1 MQAHHDAV
9 LAQASRAAAESASSL
24 QAMEQKYNARI
35 NALEASLRR
44 TQAALQ
50 EQEQSTRDAQTAV
63 HRAEASRLV
72 EVKKVQDSEAR
83 VGVLE
88 VKLRSATV
96 ERDGL
101 KGKLLQ
107 KDAQIKRSSADLI
120 KDVVRRKVM
129 KHVRA
134 PFWRAKRWKLDSV
147 SSKAQASEAQAKLVG
162 LQHSLESKM
171 HDARADENAHSKAKI
186 CEMENTLHKLR
197 AQQSEQAHEMN
208 YQRKETQAKV
218 IQLKQAAAEI
228 ERLREALAAQK
239 EHSVHL
245 ALQVDNER
253 REGAA
258 LREAL
263 EKQNEELRKE
273 QELRTLAC

>member
-1 MQAHHDAV
+1 
-9 LAQASRAAAESASSL
+9 
-24 QAMEQKYNARI
+24 
-35 NALEASLRR
+35 
-44 TQAALQ
+44 
-50 EQEQSTRDAQTAV
+50 
-63 HRAEASRLV
+63 
-72 EVKKVQDSEAR
+72 
-83 VGVLE
+83 
-88 VKLRSATV
+88 
-96 ERDGL
+96 
-101 KGKLLQ
+101 
-107 KDAQIKRSSADLI
+107 
-120 KDVVRRKVM
+120 
-129 KHVRA
+129 
-134 PFWRAKRWKLDSV
+134 
-147 SSKAQASEAQAKLVG
+147 
-162 LQHSLESKM
+162 M

-239 EHSVHL
+239 ERSVDL

-273 QELRTLAC
+273 QELRNTGLLSRIFK